1 MLVPRFSIRTILI
14 ATVGFA
20 LLFLVA
26 GTAYRGQTWGWAV
39 VIGVASLVVTA
50 LVHAGL
56 FGVAWLFGRL
66 TTDGENRFQPKVRR
80 EVKS

>member
-26 GTAYRGQTWGWAV
+26 GTAYRGQTWGWAI
-39 VIGVASLVVTA
+39 VIGTASLVLTA
-50 LVHAGL
+50 FVHAGL
-56 FGVAWLFGRL
+56 FAVAWLFGKL
-66 TTDGENRFQPKVRR
+66 TTAADSRIEPEAQHGIK
-80 EVKS
+80 